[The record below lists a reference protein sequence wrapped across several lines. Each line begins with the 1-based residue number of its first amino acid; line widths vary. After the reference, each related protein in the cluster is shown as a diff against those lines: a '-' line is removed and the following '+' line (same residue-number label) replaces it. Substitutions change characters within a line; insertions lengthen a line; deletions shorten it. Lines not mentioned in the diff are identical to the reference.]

1 MRTGERR
8 ESKGMGMHEAR
19 VIAKAIE
26 DAGKMIADAIQETK
40 KDKAEKNP
48 PTILKK

>member
-40 KDKAEKNP
+40 KIRLKRIP
-48 PTILKK
+48 PPF